1 MFDDDDFDE
10 DNVPIPVG
18 PDTTPGENDLLPIAQ
33 RVALRIAQ
41 GNVANGAIVPFPP
54 ELLGRAILDAL
65 TGDERRK
72 HEGLIA
78 QGFAPT
84 PFEYLDAEGRV
95 IFVSVR
101 YDHSTE
107 RKVILPLR
115 YSGRSA
121 AGPRMFWFNLPKG
134 TTPLFGA
141 DQLAARPDAP
151 VLVVEGEKTAQAA
164 ATLFPDYAVVTWPS
178 GAGNVGRA
186 DVSLLA
192 GRALAAWPD
201 NDMPGRKAAR
211 TMLAR
216 ALGAGAVSAAFVDV
230 PEEFGEGWDLAD
242 PVPEAGTGYDVAH
255 LLRTARAV
263 TQSELA
269 FQNRGADALA
279 GRRLLGHQPG
289 YSKVPIE
296 AAESALSINDP
307 DIAGGMWRR
316 IARCWYHAYGA
327 AGLATFDA
335 WSQRGDKYRADE
347 PAQLW
352 AKFAEQKGFVAS
364 PLAWLLRMA
373 RRQIEERQLNLK
385 VDPEAVVLAEIDAMN
400 ADHAVV
406 MRGGKTLVVREEF
419 DPRFDRFGLIYMRKA
434 DLIDKHVRRVQ
445 LPGEDGKPGKFQ
457 PLGKLWFETARRREY
472 DSVIFLPGGNAGL
485 RNLNLWRGFAVEP
498 ADNPAGWSKLK
509 DHIRDNIAGG
519 DEQSSTY
526 IMNWLAFAVQHLD
539 QPVRT
544 ALVLIGAKG
553 TGKSILSVLFGYIF
567 GDHHYTTAHPQ
578 DVLGKFN
585 AHLEYVMTLGL
596 EEAVAP
602 DGRVNDGVFK
612 HLINSDVLRLEEKFA
627 GVWKIP
633 NHLRIMLTSNNE
645 HVVRADG
652 HDRRYAVFSV
662 THPHVG
668 DPDARRRY
676 FGELVEQME
685 SGGYEAMLGELLAR
699 DVSKWNPEAI
709 PETEALKQQ
718 KLLTLTND
726 PVKSW
731 LHERLMDGTQIIY
744 GGQDPGEQVY
754 RWSEHGVTTVPV
766 RSVLNDFVDYAARNG
781 LRASER
787 KFSMGLPR
795 YMPAGFTS
803 RVAKIVDGD
812 LTASSHRVYDFPAL
826 ADARAA
832 FAKATGLDG
841 WGDEGGE
848 T

>member
-1 MFDDDDFDE
+1 MFDDDFDE

-18 PDTTPGENDLLPIAQ
+18 PDTAPGENDLLPIAQ
-33 RVALRIAQ
+33 RVALGIAQ
-41 GNVANGAIVPFPP
+41 DNVANGAIVPFPP
-54 ELLGRAILDAL
+54 ELRGRAILDAL
-65 TGDERRK
+65 TGKERRR

-84 PFEYLDAEGRV
+84 PYEYLDAEGRV

-101 YDHSTE
+101 YDHATE
-107 RKVILPLR
+107 RKVVLPLR
-115 YSGRSA
+115 YSGRSV
-121 AGPRMFWFNLPKG
+121 AGPRLFWFSLPKG
-134 TTPLFGA
+134 TTPLLGA
-141 DQLAARPDAP
+141 DQLTARLNAP

-164 ATLFPDYAVVTWPS
+164 AQLFPDYVVVSWPS
-178 GAGNVGRA
+178 GTGNVTRV
-186 DVSLLA
+186 DVSQLA
-192 GRALAAWPD
+192 GRDVVAWPD

-211 TMLAR
+211 NMLAR
-216 ALGAGAVSAAFVDV
+216 ALNVGAASAAFVDV
-230 PEEFGEGWDLAD
+230 PDEFGEGWDLAD
-242 PVPEAGTGYDVAH
+242 SLPEEAAGYDLAH
-255 LLRTARAV
+255 MLRTARAV

-269 FQNRGADALA
+269 FQNHGADARA
-279 GRRLLGHQPG
+279 NRRLLGHPSG
-289 YSKVPIE
+289 YSRVPIE
-296 AAESALSINDP
+296 RAETALNVIDP
-307 DIAGGMWRR
+307 DVAGGMWHR

-335 WSQRGDKYRADE
+335 WSQRGDKYRAGE

-352 AKFAEQKGFVAS
+352 AQFAEQKGFVGS

-373 RRQIEERQLNLK
+373 RREVETRQLN
-385 VDPEAVVLAEIDAMN
+385 VQIEPEAIVIAEIDAMN

-406 MRGGKTLVVREEF
+406 TRGGRTVVVREEF
-419 DPRFDRFGLIYMRKA
+419 DPRFDRYGLVYMRKS
-434 DLIDKHVRRVQ
+434 DLVDKHVRKVQ
-445 LPGEDGKPGKFQ
+445 LPGEGGKPGKFK

-472 DSVIFLPGGNAGL
+472 DSVIFLPGGNAGP

-519 DEQSSTY
+519 DEPSLVY

-539 QPVRT
+539 KPVGT

-585 AHLEYVMTLGL
+585 AHLEHVMTLGL

-602 DGRVNDGVFK
+602 DGRINDGVFK
-612 HLINSDVLRLEEKFA
+612 HLINSNELRLEEKFL
-627 GVWKIP
+627 GVWKIK
-633 NHLRIMLTSNNE
+633 NHLRIILTSNND

-668 DPDARRRY
+668 DADARRRY
-676 FGELVEQME
+676 FGALVEQME

-699 DVSKWNPEAI
+699 DISKWNPEAI
-709 PETEALKQQ
+709 PETEALRHQ
-718 KLLTLTND
+718 KLLTLAND

-731 LHERLMDGTQIIY
+731 LHERLIDGVQITY
-744 GGQDPGEQVY
+744 GGSNTGEPIY
-754 RWSEHGVTTVPV
+754 RWSEQGETTVPV
-766 RSVLNDFVDYAARNG
+766 RHVLNDFVDYAARNG

-787 KFSMGLPR
+787 KFSMGLR
-795 YMPAGFTS
+795 KYMPAGFES
-803 RVAKIVDGD
+803 RVAKIPDGD
-812 LTASSHRVYDFPAL
+812 GAGSSHRVYDFPSLVA
-826 ADARAA
+826 AREA
-832 FAKATGLDG
+832 FMKATGLTG
-841 WGDEGGE
+841 WDEDKE
-848 T
+848 KI